1 MLEPDDRHELLAAL
15 QPPAGFSLDR
25 AVGTTF
31 SLDLQALL
39 TAPVAFAL
47 LEAERADDGPG
58 ATVILEAIR
67 RNASRIDVFC
77 QAGQIAIP
85 EQYRPLLAYV
95 EEVVH
100 EVNPAAKGRVFHP
113 KLWVIRFESAGGE
126 RCYRVLCLS
135 RNLTFVGTWDTVLR
149 LDGSPARRSRALT
162 ARNRPLAR
170 FVESLPQLGVH
181 DVDKA
186 RADAIRELA
195 DELLTVEFESPTGF
209 YGLRFWP
216 LGIRGLPSWP
226 FAQKGWTH
234 SRLLVVSPFLS
245 PGLLARLHA
254 PGGRDSLV
262 SRGETLDALK
272 ESDLAQFEETFVL
285 SQAASGA
292 DEAVAQ
298 RVSPED
304 EELAERPEFPLKGL
318 HAKLFV
324 SEFHHMARLW
334 TGSANATNAA
344 FGGNV
349 EFLIELQ
356 GPRSA
361 CGVDAVLQ
369 GQSRGAKL
377 VDFLERY
384 EPSGVPPPDTEQQ
397 RLEHRLDEAR
407 REIAALGFEARVV
420 AEKGDEE
427 NYQLLFRSRGKESP
441 SDLRGIRARLWPI
454 ALGSD
459 SAKPLAE
466 AFSKGVRFS
475 PVSFGGLTAFFAIE
489 LEVES
494 RGARASLRFLVNA
507 VLTGAPANRYDRL
520 LTAILRDKS
529 DVLRYLVLLLTDEQ
543 VASVLGSFI
552 GSDAQAGD
560 GWAAASGLPVLE
572 SMVRALARDPE
583 RLDHIARLLESLS
596 ASDEGRALI
605 PDGLTAV
612 WEPIWDAR
620 RRLRS

>member
-39 TAPVAFAL
+39 TAPIAFAL
-47 LEAERADDGPG
+47 LEVEKEDDGLG

-85 EQYRPLLAYV
+85 EQNRPLLAYV

-100 EVNPAAKGRVFHP
+100 EVKPEAEGRVFHP
-113 KLWVIRFESAGGE
+113 KLWVIRFQSASGE
-126 RCYRVLCLS
+126 RSYRVLCLS
-135 RNLTFVGTWDTVLR
+135 RNMTFVGTWDTLLR
-149 LDGSPARRSRALT
+149 LDGSPARRSRSLT

-170 FVESLPQLGVH
+170 FVAALPQLGVR

-195 DELLTVEFESPTGF
+195 DELLAVEFELPIGF

-245 PGLLARLHA
+245 PGLLSRLHA

-292 DEAVAQ
+292 DEAVAEQ
-298 RVSPED
+298 ASPED

-324 SEFHHMARLW
+324 SDFHHRAKLW

-356 GPRSA
+356 GPRHS

-369 GQSRGAKL
+369 GQSGGVKL
-377 VDFLERY
+377 LDLLERY
-384 EPSGVPPPDTEQQ
+384 EPSGAPPTETEQQ

-407 REIAALGFEARVV
+407 REIAVLGFEALAMADKG
-420 AEKGDEE
+420 AEESYE
-427 NYQLLFRSRGKESP
+427 LLFRSRAKESP
-441 SDLRGIRARLWPI
+441 SALRGIGARVWPI
-454 ALGSD
+454 ALGD
-459 SAKPLAE
+459 ASAKPLAP
-466 AFSKGVRFS
+466 AFSRGVRFS
-475 PVSFGGLTAFFAIE
+475 PVSFGGLTAFFAVE
-489 LEVES
+489 LEVHS
-494 RGARASLRFLVNA
+494 RDARASLRFVVNA

-529 DVLRYLVLLLTDEQ
+529 DVLRYLALLLADEQ
-543 VASVLGSFI
+543 VALVVGSLI
-552 GSDAQAGD
+552 GSDGQLGD
-560 GWAAASGLPVLE
+560 AWTRSDLPVLE

-583 RLDHIARLLESLS
+583 RLDHIARLIESLS

-605 PDGLTAV
+605 PDGLATV
-612 WEPIWDAR
+612 WEPIWETR

>member
-25 AVGTTF
+25 AVGTTY
-31 SLDLQALL
+31 SLDLHALL

-47 LEAERADDGPG
+47 LEAEREEDGPG

-67 RNASRIDVFC
+67 RNATRIDVFC
-77 QAGQIAIP
+77 QAGQTATP
-85 EQYRPLLAYV
+85 ERYQPLLAYV

-100 EVNPAAKGRVFHP
+100 EVTPEADGRVFHP
-113 KLWVIRFESAGGE
+113 KLWVIRFQSAGGE
-126 RCYRVLCLS
+126 RCYRILCLS
-135 RNLTFVGTWDTVLR
+135 RNLTFDRSWDTVLR
-149 LDGSPARRSRALT
+149 LEGRPARRSRTLT
-162 ARNRPLAR
+162 ARNRPLAK
-170 FVESLPQLGVH
+170 FVEALPQLAVNE
-181 DVDKA
+181 VDKT
-186 RADAIRELA
+186 RADAVHELA
-195 DELLTVEFESPTGF
+195 NELLTVEFELPTPF

-226 FAQKGWTH
+226 FAQEGWTH
-234 SRLLVVSPFLS
+234 SRLLVISPFLS

-262 SRGETLDALK
+262 SRGETLDTLK
-272 ESDLAQFEETFVL
+272 ETDLEQFEETFVL

-292 DEAVAQ
+292 DEAVAE
-298 RVSPED
+298 RASPED
-304 EELAERPEFPLKGL
+304 EELAERPEVPIRGL

-324 SEFHHMARLW
+324 SEFHHRARLW

-344 FGGNV
+344 LGGNI

-356 GPRSA
+356 GPRHS
-361 CGVDAVLQ
+361 CGVDAVLH
-369 GQSRGAKL
+369 GQTEGSGLIK
-377 VDFLERY
+377 FLERY
-384 EPSGVPPPDTEQQ
+384 EPSGAPPPETEQQ

-407 REIAALGFEARVV
+407 RELAALGFEAQVV
-420 AEKGDEE
+420 ANKGEDE
-427 NYQLLFRSRGKESP
+427 NYELLFRSRAKHSP
-441 SDLRGIRARLWPI
+441 SALRGIRARLWPI
-454 ALGSD
+454 ALGVA
-459 SAKPLAE
+459 SAKPLAP
-466 AFSKGVRFS
+466 AFSRGVRFS

-494 RGARASLRFLVNA
+494 RGIRASLRFVVNA
-507 VLTGAPANRYDRL
+507 VLSGTPANRHDRL

-529 DVLRYLVLLLTDEQ
+529 DVLRYLVLLLADEQ
-543 VASVLGSFI
+543 IASMVGSVI
-552 GSDAQAGD
+552 GSDGQPGD
-560 GWAAASGLPVLE
+560 AWAARSDLPVLE

-612 WEPIWDAR
+612 WEAIWDAR
-620 RRLRS
+620 QRLRS